1 MFGFLKK
8 SKVWRSPNFNE
19 RKSLGGGAVRPSMI
33 ILHYTGMKTAEAAL
47 ERLCDPASEVSAHY
61 VIEENG
67 RVHHLVDD
75 NNRAW
80 HAGKSY
86 WEGLSDINSIS
97 IGIEIVNKGHDF
109 GYAQFPDKQIRAL
122 ESLLED
128 LIQKY
133 DIAAD
138 KILGHSDIAPG
149 RKIDPGEK
157 FPWERLARKD
167 MGLWSMALEMDFQ
180 AAEDLILNELAVL
193 ELLGA
198 YGYNTEIE
206 FSVLIQEFHRHFYPE
221 KLESLGGADVPD
233 VASVAKLLSLIR
245 QKHELNS

>member
-1 MFGFLKK
+1 MFGFFKNKK
-8 SKVWRSPNFNE
+8 EWRSPNFNE
-19 RKSLGGGAVRPSMI
+19 RKSLGGGAARPSMI
-33 ILHYTGMKTAEAAL
+33 ILHYTGMKTAEEAL
-47 ERLCDPASEVSAHY
+47 ERLCDPQSEVSAHY

-67 RVHHLVDD
+67 RTHQLLDD
-75 NNRAW
+75 DKRAW
-80 HAGKSY
+80 HAGVWH
-86 WEGLSDINSIS
+86 WEGLTDINSTS

-109 GYAQFPDKQIRAL
+109 GYTDFPNKQIKAL
-122 ESLLED
+122 EVLLKE

-133 DIAAD
+133 EIAPD

-157 FPWERLARKD
+157 FPWERLGRKEI
-167 MGLWSMALEMDFQ
+167 GLWPFPMEMDFQ

-206 FSVLIQEFHRHFYPE
+206 LSQNEIFKFFVEAIIFRGIFFGSIL
-221 KLESLGGADVPD
+221 KL
-233 VASVAKLLSLIR
+233 
-245 QKHELNS
+245 N